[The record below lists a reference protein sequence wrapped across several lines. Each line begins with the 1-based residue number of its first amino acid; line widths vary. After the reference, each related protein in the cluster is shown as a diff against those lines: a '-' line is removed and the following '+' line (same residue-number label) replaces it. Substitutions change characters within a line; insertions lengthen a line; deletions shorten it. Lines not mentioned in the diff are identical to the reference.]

1 MITSAGFIKKTQ
13 SEILEELENEARV
26 QFGDDVDL
34 SVYGE
39 VGQFV
44 QLMSQALS
52 DTWDGLEDVYYSAF
66 IDTSEG
72 VSLDRVVAL
81 GGISRRAAQQAFGTL
96 SVSGVDGTT
105 ITSLSLTAQT
115 SQAIQFQNIT
125 SGVVTGGT
133 TTLTIQAIEGGEEGI
148 VPADSIIELTNP
160 FTGVDAI
167 TNPLATT
174 GGAEIESD
182 PNLRARYKEVSITG
196 GSSVPAII
204 SALKNLDNVD
214 RAIVIENATNAT
226 DGEGRPPHSVECV
239 VGGTATD
246 VEIATAIFNSKAAG
260 IEPYGSES
268 YTVFDE
274 NGDAHTIKWNVPT
287 QKLVNVKVEITSNAE
302 WVTANEEV
310 VIERVIEVIG
320 GVYTDAES
328 NTTEYSGLDIGDD
341 VYSWAIEANMQNIT
355 GVEDLICYVAFSP
368 TTPTTLRKLTIG
380 DNEYARLDN
389 AQVTVVVS

>member
-204 SALKNLDNVD
+204 SALK
-214 RAIVIENATNAT
+214 
-226 DGEGRPPHSVECV
+226 
-239 VGGTATD
+239 
-246 VEIATAIFNSKAAG
+246 
-260 IEPYGSES
+260 
-268 YTVFDE
+268 
-274 NGDAHTIKWNVPT
+274 
-287 QKLVNVKVEITSNAE
+287 Q
-302 WVTANEEV
+302 
-310 VIERVIEVIG
+310 
-320 GVYTDAES
+320 
-328 NTTEYSGLDIGDD
+328 
-341 VYSWAIEANMQNIT
+341 
-355 GVEDLICYVAFSP
+355 
-368 TTPTTLRKLTIG
+368 
-380 DNEYARLDN
+380 
-389 AQVTVVVS
+389 